1 MVYST
6 DKRFDQKSTRERI
19 LEAAL
24 DIFSS
29 KGYHDARLDD
39 IVESAHISKGS
50 IYFYFP
56 NKERLFLALVDQ
68 FADLIERRA
77 TEAIER
83 QPRAGIDRVRA
94 AIMAVIET
102 FGKYRRPA
110 KILLVQAVGL
120 GATFEKKRLEVTDRF
135 AALIKR
141 HLDEAVAV
149 GEIEPIDTA
158 VVAHAWMGAIYNL
171 VIRWVMTGDP
181 PAERIPPTLVS
192 LLLRSVK
199 YPLEEGQGGAV

>member
-1 MVYST
+1 MVHSAE
-6 DKRFDQKSTRERI
+6 KRSDQKSTRERI

-39 IVESAHISKGS
+39 IVEAAHISKGS

-83 QPRAGIDRVRA
+83 QPRVGIDRVRA

-135 AALIKR
+135 AAMIKR

-149 GEIEPIDTA
+149 GEIEPIDTT
-158 VVAHAWMGAIYNL
+158 VVA
-171 VIRWVMTGDP
+171 
-181 PAERIPPTLVS
+181 
-192 LLLRSVK
+192 
-199 YPLEEGQGGAV
+199 